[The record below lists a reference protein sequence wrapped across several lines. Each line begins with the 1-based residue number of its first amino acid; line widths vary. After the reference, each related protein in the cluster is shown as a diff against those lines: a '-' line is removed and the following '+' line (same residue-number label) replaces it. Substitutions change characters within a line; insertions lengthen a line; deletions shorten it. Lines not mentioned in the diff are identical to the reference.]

1 MKVIGF
7 GDSILKGAVLT
18 DGPTLKYSLLQA
30 GFLEQV
36 CSAKGLDLV
45 NHARFGST
53 ISVGR
58 SVFDRFVHNIENGDI
73 VLFEFG
79 GNDCDFPWAKIGAD
93 ADYPKEPFTP
103 MDGFLSEYADMV
115 RRCREK
121 RASPVML
128 SLPPLVP
135 DRFYCHVTRELG
147 HAGKENVHKWMARR
161 TDFIGNWHERYNLAV
176 FSLGREM
183 DVPVVDITTPF
194 LLRPDYF
201 DFICRDG
208 IHPNE
213 KGHEIMAE
221 RLREAECLA

>member
-36 CSAKGLDLV
+36 CLAKGLDLV

-58 SVFDRFVHNIENGDI
+58 SVFDRFVHNIGEGDI

-103 MDGFLSEYADMV
+103 MDGFLSGICRNDPPLPRK
-115 RRCREK
+115 RRPPGDDVP
-121 RASPVML
+121 SPAGCGQV
-128 SLPPLVP
+128 LPP
-135 DRFYCHVTRELG
+135 RN
-147 HAGKENVHKWMARR
+147 AGV
-161 TDFIGNWHERYNLAV
+161 GSCGQGER
-176 FSLGREM
+176 SQ
-183 DVPVVDITTPF
+183 VDE
-194 LLRPDYF
+194 RK
-201 DFICRDG
+201 DG
-208 IHPNE
+208 FHQ
-213 KGHEIMAE
+213 
-221 RLREAECLA
+221 

>member
-18 DGPTLKYSLLQA
+18 DGPSLKYSLLKA

-36 CSAKGLDLV
+36 CS
-45 NHARFGST
+45 
-53 ISVGR
+53 
-58 SVFDRFVHNIENGDI
+58 
-73 VLFEFG
+73 
-79 GNDCDFPWAKIGAD
+79 NDCDFPWAKIGAD

-103 MDGFLSEYADMV
+103 MDGFLSEYAEMI
-115 RRCREK
+115 RLCRE
-121 RASPVML
+121 R
-128 SLPPLVP
+128 
-135 DRFYCHVTRELG
+135 G
-147 HAGKENVHKWMARR
+147 ARP
-161 TDFIGNWHERYNLAV
+161 WHERYNLAV

>member
-36 CSAKGLDLV
+36 CLAKGLDLV

-103 MDGFLSEYADMV
+103 MDGFLSD
-115 RRCREK
+115 
-121 RASPVML
+121 
-128 SLPPLVP
+128 
-135 DRFYCHVTRELG
+135 
-147 HAGKENVHKWMARR
+147 AGV
-161 TDFIGNWHERYNLAV
+161 GSCGQGER
-176 FSLGREM
+176 SQ
-183 DVPVVDITTPF
+183 VDE
-194 LLRPDYF
+194 RK
-201 DFICRDG
+201 DG
-208 IHPNE
+208 FHQ
-213 KGHEIMAE
+213 
-221 RLREAECLA
+221 

>member
-7 GDSILKGAVLT
+7 GDSILKGVVLT
-18 DGPTLKYSLLQA
+18 DGPSLKYRLLQA

-36 CSAKGLDLV
+36 CSAKSLELA

-58 SVFDRFVHNIENGDI
+58 SIFDRFAHTINEGDV

-79 GNDCDFPWAKIGAD
+79 GNDCDFPWAEIGKD
-93 ADYPKEPFTP
+93 TTYPKEPFTP
-103 MDGFLSEYADMV
+103 MARFRSEYAEMI
-115 RRCREK
+115 RQCREIG
-121 RASPVML
+121 ASPVML

-135 DRFYCHVTRELG
+135 NRFYYHVTRELDSL
-147 HAGKENVHKWMARR
+147 GKDNVLKWMSMC
-161 TDFIGNWHERYNLAV
+161 TDFIGNWHEQYNLAV
-176 FSLGREM
+176 FSLGRKL

>member
-36 CSAKGLDLV
+36 CLAKGLDLV

-103 MDGFLSEYADMV
+103 MDGF
-115 RRCREK
+115 
-121 RASPVML
+121 P
-128 SLPPLVP
+128 LPPLVA
-135 DRFYCHVTRELG
+135 DKFYRHVTRELDP
-147 HAGKENVHKWMARR
+147 AGKENVLKWMSGR
-161 TDFIGNWHERYNLAV
+161 TDFISNWHERYNLAV

-194 LLRPDYF
+194 LLRTNYF
-201 DFICRDG
+201 DYICRDG

-221 RLREAECLA
+221 RLLEDNKRFNPI